1 MDSETLEYVVPWV
14 ARAKAHKQAVKR
26 KAVNSMGVCKTCG
39 ADLTTRGSVRYVERY
54 DAYIDG
60 NSVVYAPRTIDIS
73 AACVQCGA
81 LVEYYI
87 MVP

>member
-1 MDSETLEYVVPWV
+1 MV
-14 ARAKAHKQAVKR
+14 RAKAHKQAVKR
-26 KAVNSMGVCKTCG
+26 KAVNSMDNELGVCETCG
-39 ADLTTRGSVRYVERY
+39 ADLTTSGAVRYVEQY

-60 NSVVYAPRTIDIS
+60 ASVVYESYTVACS

-87 MVP
+87 IDAV